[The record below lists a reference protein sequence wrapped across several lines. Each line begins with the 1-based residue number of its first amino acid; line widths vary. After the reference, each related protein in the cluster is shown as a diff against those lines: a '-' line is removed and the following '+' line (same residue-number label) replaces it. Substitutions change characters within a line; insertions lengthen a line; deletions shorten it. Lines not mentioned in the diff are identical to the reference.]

1 MKFAFLV
8 HPLGN
13 DADRVLEYL
22 REVNLSRSFGWD
34 ISAFV
39 HDMHS
44 AMLRAGKSSLPPT
57 VQLLD
62 ELPGLVSRLGSQTE
76 GRLYQIPMD
85 SFAIL
90 EQPDRALEYIF
101 SAIETATGWG
111 AEIVGLGSMTGIVGG
126 QGTWT
131 AERSP
136 IPVTTGNS
144 LTVYAAVENLFHA
157 CSLAEIDLGKENVV
171 VVGVPG
177 SIAAAAARILRP
189 KCGSLRL
196 VARAASKP
204 AAALAA
210 ELDAELM
217 TDLRQ
222 SLARH
227 CVVLTATS
235 SGGCIDPAWL
245 SAGTIVSDVA
255 VPTDIIGSHA
265 VREDCLFLS
274 GGLCR
279 VPETMPMSS
288 HYLWFHRGAMA
299 ACLAETIVLA
309 LDASP
314 TCLSLGRQ
322 LAPASIAA
330 IGQRAQ
336 AHGFTFSQLYSFGMP
351 LEDSSLIAFQKTRA
365 RRRPTAGA
373 RDAKTLRPSALPA
386 VEDLGRKAAELFRR
400 HINPAM
406 LAIGAGF
413 VMPIVKG
420 QGARIWDADGKSYL
434 DFVGGYGSLNLGHN
448 HPEVVAALK
457 TVLSENPPGFSPAAI
472 NPYAAALAEQ
482 LAMVAPSGLEMIFLA
497 NSGTEA
503 VEASLKLARHAT
515 GRRGLLY
522 CERSFHGK
530 TLGSLSVTGNHLYQR
545 PFEPLVPECQAIP
558 FGDTDALEQALRS
571 RRFAAFVVEPVQAEG
586 GMIVPPPGYLQTA
599 QELCRATGTLL
610 AIDEVQTGFGRT
622 GTMFA
627 VDRHAVEPDLMAVA
641 KSLSGGLVPIGAM
654 LSRREQWRKA
664 YGSVDT
670 FALHTSTFGG
680 GSLACAAGLTTLRIL
695 RDTDLIAQ
703 AADRGQQLWEGLRPL
718 VNKYSVVRDVRGQ
731 GLLLGIEFNP
741 PPESII
747 GRLQGLLAEGASIY
761 LVPGIENIQHS
772 LTALYVVAL
781 LKEYGIYTQVA
792 RSNPSLLRVE
802 PPLVLTEAEVDHF
815 ISAIDQACREVE
827 SLYSSLDQ
835 MIAKAVLGQHGS
847 ESTGL
852 VQSAQAAPLHAMAS
866 NGNGLG
872 PQVENTEAARRG

>member
-13 DADRVLEYL
+13 DADRVLDYL

-34 ISAFV
+34 IAGFV
-39 HDMHS
+39 HDMHL
-44 AMLRAGKSSLPPT
+44 AMARASNSSLPPS
-57 VQLLD
+57 VRLLD
-62 ELPGLVSRLGSQTE
+62 EFSGLASRLGSQTE

-90 EQPDRALEYIF
+90 EQPDRALEYIM
-101 SAIETATGWG
+101 SAIETAAAWG

-126 QGTWT
+126 QGTYT
-131 AERSP
+131 AQRSP
-136 IPVTTGNS
+136 IAVTTGNS
-144 LTVYAAVENLFHA
+144 LTVYAAVENLLHA
-157 CSLAEIDLGKENVV
+157 CHMVEIDPGKEDIV

-189 KCGSLRL
+189 RFRSLRL

-222 SLARH
+222 SLATR

-245 SAGTIVSDVA
+245 APGTIASDVA

-309 LDASP
+309 LDDSP

-322 LAPASIAA
+322 LDTARIAD
-330 IGQRAQ
+330 IGRRAEI
-336 AHGFTFSQLYSFGMP
+336 HGFTFSQLYSFGM
-351 LEDSSLIAFQKTRA
+351 LQEDSSLIAFKKTRA
-365 RRRPTAGA
+365 RQPVRMH
-373 RDAKTLRPSALPA
+373 DAKATKSPGLPA
-386 VEDLGRKAAELFRR
+386 VDDLGRKAAELFRR

-413 VMPIVKG
+413 VMPLVKG
-420 QGARIWDADGKSYL
+420 QGARVWDADGNSYL

-448 HPEVVAALK
+448 NPDIVAALQNA
-457 TVLSENPPGFSPAAI
+457 LRENPPGFSPAAI

-482 LAMVAPSGLEMIFLA
+482 LALVAPPGLEMVFFA

-503 VEASLKLARHAT
+503 VEAVLKLARRAT

-530 TLGSLSVTGNHLYQR
+530 TLGSLSVTGNPVYQR

-558 FGDTDALEQALRS
+558 FGDINALEQALSS

-599 QELCRATGTLL
+599 QELCRTTGTLL
-610 AIDEVQTGFGRT
+610 AVDEVQTGFGRT
-622 GTMFA
+622 GAMFA
-627 VDRHAVEPDLMAVA
+627 VDRFGVEPDLMAVA

-654 LSRREQWRKA
+654 LSRRDLWRKA

-680 GSLACAAGLTTLRIL
+680 GSLACAAGLATLRIL
-695 RDTDLIAQ
+695 RDTDLIRR
-703 AADRGQQLWEGLRPL
+703 AADLGRQLWEGLGPL
-718 VNKYSVVRDVRGQ
+718 VDKYSIVRDVRGQ
-731 GLLLGIEFNP
+731 GLLLGIEFNSP
-741 PPESII
+741 PKSII

-772 LTALYVVAL
+772 LTALYIVAL
-781 LKEYGIYTQVA
+781 LKEHGIYAQVA
-792 RSNPSLLRVE
+792 RSNPCLLRVE
-802 PPLVLTEAEVDHF
+802 PPLVLTAAEADHF
-815 ISAIDQACREVE
+815 IGAIDQSCREVE

-847 ESTGL
+847 EPPGRT
-852 VQSAQAAPLHAMAS
+852 QAAPIHAAS
-866 NGNGLG
+866 LGGNGQSLG
-872 PQVENTEAARRG
+872 ADTVEAPHLG